1 MFFQEIITEGSVEP
15 AIRKKNGKIMFAF
28 NGGVFFQT
36 QLCISAGMSWAL
48 PEKVEYR
55 FAINSTFPGDAP
67 KLAARPY
74 IARKEDISNSLAP
87 STQGFWCG
95 RAG

>member
-28 NGGVFFQT
+28 NGGILSDT
-36 QLCISAGMSWAL
+36 GLISAAMSWAL

-55 FAINSTFPGDAP
+55 
-67 KLAARPY
+67 
-74 IARKEDISNSLAP
+74 
-87 STQGFWCG
+87 
-95 RAG
+95 